1 MPIRMVDNDSMFN
14 ELPQKDN
21 DVLLVSVTLRT
32 VIIAKKL
39 RLMETGIGSSQHRAE
54 ESPIKDI
61 LAIK

>member
-21 DVLLVSVTLRT
+21 DVFLVSVTLRT

-39 RLMETGIGSSQHRAE
+39 RLMETGIISSVA
-54 ESPIKDI
+54 
-61 LAIK
+61 